1 MSGGGKMPRQEIEE
15 GVFLSEAIDYDSFRL
30 NKLNLVVAPCGA
42 GKTTAAFE
50 AIPQHLNVSPSRSL
64 ILIDTSAGAQSFVN
78 DNYAN
83 YYDGI
88 TGKEWETIFHP
99 LPENEQK
106 PTVMTYA
113 FFGALLKRKELD
125 IHNYDYIV
133 CDEIHSLNNYIAMS
147 RGKLKKQYPQAATWE
162 INDML
167 QMTCFS
173 YMALE
178 GIWHIL
184 KEGTIWVFGMT
195 ATPDNLYKNDLSKL
209 EQFINEV
216 QFSQKLHA
224 YSILSKFEYSEIEPI
239 LRELVPENHK
249 RLFYFNTIKELQEYK
264 QILIECGR
272 AAEALWSINS
282 PQKMD
287 EHQLTTRDC
296 ILSEHR
302 FPDDVQDLLINSAYQ
317 TSINIKD
324 ELVQEVYAHTG
335 NREQQIQARG
345 RVRQNIEKF
354 GMYSKGQFKD
364 VKKTAREKT
373 QEKNLAAQ
381 IPLCF
386 YNIPLYAEEKEE
398 LLAAIHYPKKWPS
411 LKKALND
418 LSVTVLDK
426 NDGKR
431 RYSIIVKKL

>member
-1 MSGGGKMPRQEIEE
+1 MPQQITEE
-15 GVFLSEAIDYDSFRL
+15 GLFLSEAIKYESFKL
-30 NKLNLVVAPCGA
+30 GKLNLIIAPCGA

-50 AIPQHLNVSPSRSL
+50 SIPQKLNVAPEHSL
-64 ILIDTSAGAQSFVN
+64 ILIDTTAGEQSFVN

-83 YYDGI
+83 YYDDI
-88 TGKEWETIFHP
+88 TGKEWEAIFTP
-99 LPENEQK
+99 TLFNQPK

-113 FFGALLKRKELD
+113 FFGALLKRGELD
-125 IHNYDYIV
+125 PHDYEYIV

-147 RGKLKKQYPQAATWE
+147 RGKLKKQYPQAAAWE

-178 GIWHIL
+178 GIWNIL
-184 KEGTIWVFGMT
+184 KEGITWVFGMT
-195 ATPDNLYKNDLSKL
+195 ATPENLYKNDLSKL
-209 EQFINEV
+209 DQFINEV

-224 YSILSKFEYSEIEPI
+224 YSILSKFEYAEIEPI

-249 RLFYFNTIKELQEYK
+249 RLFYFNTIKELQTYK
-264 QILIECGR
+264 QVLIECGR
-272 AAEALWSINS
+272 AAEALWSTHS

-287 EHQLTTRDC
+287 NHQLTTRDC
-296 ILSEHR
+296 VLSEHR

-324 ELVQEVYAHTG
+324 DLVKEVYAHTS
-335 NREQQIQARG
+335 NREKQTQTRG

-354 GMYSKGQFKD
+354 GTYSKTQFKD
-364 VKKTAREKT
+364 TKKINKQKIKERD
-373 QEKNLAAQ
+373 LAAQ

-398 LLAAIHYPKKWPS
+398 LLTAINYPKKWPS
-411 LKKALND
+411 LKKALNE
-418 LSVTVLDK
+418 LSITILDK

-431 RYSIIVKKL
+431 RYSIIEKKLQYTKV